1 MRACGHVI
9 EASHCAGLGR
19 FSTAASAKRL
29 LLHTSSPI
37 KHHRHHHRHCHRPAM
52 QKLKKAVK
60 SVGGAKVHPT
70 NSMDADTEM
79 AEPPR
84 RRRQSFSSEVPAED
98 ASSGRMSPSPALTLQ
113 RISGRRPSSENIA
126 ARPPSLN
133 SESGVSPMLQPA
145 SPSPSETRRR
155 RSLSSGRDGGT
166 PVRGGSPSPAP
177 SRRGNMEQWDAS
189 DVARSSPVENDHHLK
204 FDRAHRK
211 ISVITALK
219 GDYTEPVAAPRQ
231 NAEHIQSQALQ
242 HFFSSAQSSNS
253 WSASSKKMIFAS
265 EIGDSKLQNRGKLE
279 ARCQMQPTCVLC
291 SLYQRA
297 EVLTLFRKVFFCK
310 MLAYSACLST
320 LVACLTSR
328 YPNMHLHAMPHTLS
342 YSLFLRFEEDA
353 RNTLVTD
360 VIQKVFLR

>member
-1 MRACGHVI
+1 
-9 EASHCAGLGR
+9 
-19 FSTAASAKRL
+19 
-29 LLHTSSPI
+29 
-37 KHHRHHHRHCHRPAM
+37 
-52 QKLKKAVK
+52 
-60 SVGGAKVHPT
+60 
-70 NSMDADTEM
+70 M

-126 ARPPSLN
+126 ARPTSLN

-177 SRRGNMEQWDAS
+177 SRRGSMEQWDAS
-189 DVARSSPVENDHHLK
+189 DVARSSPVENDHHSK

-211 ISVITALK
+211 ISVVTALK

-253 WSASSKKMIFAS
+253 WSASSKKMIFS
-265 EIGDSKLQNRGKLE
+265 SQIDDSKMQSRGKLE
-279 ARCQMQPTCVLC
+279 TRCTLQSIRVLC
-291 SLYQRA
+291 PW
-297 EVLTLFRKVFFCK
+297 C
-310 MLAYSACLST
+310 
-320 LVACLTSR
+320 
-328 YPNMHLHAMPHTLS
+328 
-342 YSLFLRFEEDA
+342 
-353 RNTLVTD
+353 
-360 VIQKVFLR
+360 